1 VTLIRQLFQQG
12 VSRQN
17 YLLINEVANKVKEL
31 TGIHTDL
38 QDEPFLRTLLRD
50 YAHLQSQGT

>member
-1 VTLIRQLFQQG
+1 MLIRQLFQQG
-12 VSRQN
+12 VRLQN

-31 TGIHTDL
+31 TGIQTDL

-50 YAHLQSQGT
+50 YAHVQSQGG